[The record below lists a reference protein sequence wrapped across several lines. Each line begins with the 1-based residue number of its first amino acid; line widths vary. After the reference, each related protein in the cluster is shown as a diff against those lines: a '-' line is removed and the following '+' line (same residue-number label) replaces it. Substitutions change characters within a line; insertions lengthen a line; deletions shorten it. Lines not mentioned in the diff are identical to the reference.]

1 MKYNSVIFDL
11 DGTLIDTFDLHYR
24 FWAMAIRKAGKEL
37 SKSQFIENYG
47 KSHDDLVKDVIPNID
62 ENEIKNISDYEKKLI
77 IENKEQIKLFPEVKE
92 VMKYLENNNIKCCIA
107 SSNPSIVSK
116 KILEKTGIIDYFKVI
131 SGAEEVTRGKPHP
144 DLVVLT
150 LKKANIQAS
159 NSLMVGDTAH
169 DILAGKAAGLE
180 TVLIFRSEEQKEALE
195 SKPDFIISNLKELVS
210 LID

>member
-77 IENKEQIKLFPEVKE
+77 IENKEQIKLFPEV
-92 VMKYLENNNIKCCIA
+92 
-107 SSNPSIVSK
+107 
-116 KILEKTGIIDYFKVI
+116 
-131 SGAEEVTRGKPHP
+131 
-144 DLVVLT
+144 
-150 LKKANIQAS
+150 
-159 NSLMVGDTAH
+159 
-169 DILAGKAAGLE
+169 
-180 TVLIFRSEEQKEALE
+180 EALF
-195 SKPDFIISNLKELVS
+195 PAISCA
-210 LID
+210 